1 MKNLSEI
8 AINAFKQG
16 SDNYGET
23 PTGEIGPLRKTVYSK
38 GTIFIDTEFV
48 GWDHYSCTVALVQPD
63 GHLCGSG
70 IGFYVKDGQ
79 MQVCSGHIV
88 FTLPVT
94 DELQAELDS
103 AELSN

>member
-1 MKNLSEI
+1 MKNVSEI

-23 PTGEIGPLRKTVYSK
+23 PTGEVRPLRKTVYRE
-38 GTIFIDTEFV
+38 GTIFLDTQHV
-48 GWDHYSCTVALVQPD
+48 GWDHYSCTVILVQPD
-63 GHLCGSG
+63 GHKCTSG

-94 DELQAELDS
+94 DELQAELDT